1 MNAETIS
8 ITCLTAFEA
17 CGNEADAKARL
28 EEICQLL
35 NLGGFLYWTGAADDM
50 SKAGELPGEFVIS
63 NFDESWRRTY
73 EERNYKAVDPAV
85 AHAITG
91 IAPLLWEDA
100 LYVGDGPRALRE
112 AARLHGMD
120 CGVTIPI
127 HAPDGGLGSFNAFVD
142 TRRMPAPAARE
153 HLLLMLP
160 HLCLLS
166 VQLHKLVTGTLRT
179 PPTPTVYLTKRER
192 ECLRWI
198 AAGKSTWEIGCILNI
213 SEHGVT
219 HHIRNVMRK
228 FDCTSRHVAAA
239 RALAQKLI

>member
-1 MNAETIS
+1 MNADTLS
-8 ITCLTAFEA
+8 VACLTAFEA
-17 CGNEADAKARL
+17 CQDEADARKRL
-28 EEICQLL
+28 AEICRLL
-35 NLGGFLYWTGAADDM
+35 GLDGFLYWSSVADDIT
-50 SKAGELPGEFVIS
+50 KAGEFVMS
-63 NFDESWRRTY
+63 NYDETWRQLY
-73 EERNYKAVDPAV
+73 AENDYKAVDPTV
-85 AHAITG
+85 AHVITG
-91 IAPLLWEDA
+91 VAPLLWDDD
-100 LYVGDGPRALRE
+100 LYADDGPRSLRA

-127 HAPDGGLGSFNAFVD
+127 HAPDGGLGSFNAFID
-142 TRRMPAPAARE
+142 TRRVPVLAARR
-153 HLLLMLP
+153 HLLTVLP

-166 VQLHKLVTGTLRT
+166 VQLHGLVTSSLRA
-179 PPTPTVYLTKRER
+179 PPSPKVYLTQRER